1 MADEEEKPQRKKKG
15 PKGADADTSPEALAK
30 AEARAAKKAEKK
42 GGDKKG
48 EKKEGKRPATPQR
61 EEPAAPPIEVENYVP
76 RLLETYRTAV
86 APALQKRFSYK
97 SAMQVPR
104 VVKITLNVGLGEAT
118 QNPKLLDAA
127 ADEISRMTGQKP
139 VIQKSKKAIANFR
152 LRENQRIGVTVTLR
166 RQRMWEFL
174 DRLVNVA
181 LPRVRDFRGVSS
193 RAFDG
198 RGNYTLG
205 VREQIIFP
213 EVDYDKVEKIRGLN
227 ISIVTTA
234 KTDEEGLAL
243 LTGLG
248 MPFRT

>member
-1 MADEEEKPQRKKKG
+1 MAEEEKKKKK
-15 PKGADADTSPEALAK
+15 PKNLELANSPEALAK

-42 GGDKKG
+42 GEAAPKK
-48 EKKEGKRPATPQR
+48 AAAPQR
-61 EEPAAPPIEVENYVP
+61 EEPTAPPVVVENYVP
-76 RLLETYRTAV
+76 RLFETYRNSV
-86 APALQKRFSYK
+86 APALQKRFAYK
-97 SAMQVPR
+97 SVMQVPR
-104 VVKITLNVGLGEAT
+104 VVKVTLNVGLGEAT

-127 ADEISRMTGQKP
+127 ADEIARMTGQKP
-139 VIQKSKKAIANFR
+139 IIQKSKKAIANFR

-174 DRLVNVA
+174 DRLMNVA
-181 LPRVRDFRGVSS
+181 LPRVRDFRGVSP

-227 ISIVTTA
+227 VSIVTTA
-234 KTDEEGLAL
+234 TTDEEGLAL

>member
-1 MADEEEKPQRKKKG
+1 MAEEEKKKKK
-15 PKGADADTSPEALAK
+15 PKNLELANSPEAQAK

-42 GGDKKG
+42 G
-48 EKKEGKRPATPQR
+48 EAPARKAAPAQR
-61 EEPAAPPIEVENYVP
+61 EEPATPPVVVENYVP
-76 RLLETYRTAV
+76 RLLETYRGTV

-104 VVKITLNVGLGEAT
+104 LVKVTLNVGLGEAT

-127 ADEISRMTGQKP
+127 ADEIARMTGQKP
-139 VIQKSKKAIANFR
+139 IIQKSKKAIANFR

-174 DRLVNVA
+174 DRLMNVA
-181 LPRVRDFRGVSS
+181 LPRVRDFRGVSP

-205 VREQIIFP
+205 LREQIIFP

-227 ISIVTTA
+227 VSIVTTA

>member
-1 MADEEEKPQRKKKG
+1 MAEEEKKKKK
-15 PKGADADTSPEALAK
+15 PKNPELANSPEALAK

-42 GGDKKG
+42 GEAAPKKAAPPQRD
-48 EKKEGKRPATPQR
+48 EPATP
-61 EEPAAPPIEVENYVP
+61 PVVVENYAP
-76 RLLETYRTAV
+76 RLLETYRNSV
-86 APALQKRFSYK
+86 APALQKRFAYQSV
-97 SAMQVPR
+97 MQVPR
-104 VVKITLNVGLGEAT
+104 LVKITLNVGLGEAT

-127 ADEISRMTGQKP
+127 ADEIARMTGQKP
-139 VIQKSKKAIANFR
+139 IIQKSKKAIANFR

-174 DRLVNVA
+174 DRLMNVA
-181 LPRVRDFRGVSS
+181 LPRVRDFRGVSP

-205 VREQIIFP
+205 LREQIIFP

-227 ISIVTTA
+227 VSIVTTA
-234 KTDEEGLAL
+234 RTDEEGLAL

>member
-1 MADEEEKPQRKKKG
+1 MAEEEKKKKK
-15 PKGADADTSPEALAK
+15 PKNLELANSPEALAK

-42 GGDKKG
+42 GEAPASKKAA
-48 EKKEGKRPATPQR
+48 PAQR
-61 EEPAAPPIEVENYVP
+61 EEPEAAPIVVENYVP
-76 RLLETYRTAV
+76 RLFETYRSTV
-86 APALQKRFSYK
+86 APALQKRFTYK

-104 VVKITLNVGLGEAT
+104 LVKVTLNVGLGEAT

-127 ADEISRMTGQKP
+127 ADEIARMTGQKP
-139 VIQKSKKAIANFR
+139 IIQKSKKAIANFR

-174 DRLVNVA
+174 DRLMNVA
-181 LPRVRDFRGVSS
+181 LPRVRDFRGVSP

-227 ISIVTTA
+227 VSIVTTA

>member
-1 MADEEEKPQRKKKG
+1 MAEAKEKREKK
-15 PKGADADTSPEALAK
+15 PKKVELATSPEALAK
-30 AEARAAKKAEKK
+30 AEARAAKKAGKA
-42 GGDKKG
+42 GG
-48 EKKEGKRPATPQR
+48 EKKEGKRSAPAQR
-61 EEPAAPPIEVENYVP
+61 EEPASPPIEVENYVP

-86 APALQKRFSYK
+86 APALAKRFSYK
-97 SAMQVPR
+97 SSMQVPR
-104 VVKITLNVGLGEAT
+104 VVKVTLNVGLGEAT

-127 ADEISRMTGQKP
+127 AVEIARMTGQRP
-139 VIQKSKKAIANFR
+139 VIQRSKKAIANFR

-174 DRLVNVA
+174 DRLINVA
-181 LPRVRDFRGVSS
+181 LPRVRDFRGISP

-205 VREQIIFP
+205 LREQIIFP

-227 ISIVTTA
+227 VSIVTTA
-234 KTDEEGLAL
+234 RTDEEGLAL
-243 LTGLG
+243 LSGLG

>member
-1 MADEEEKPQRKKKG
+1 MAKAKAKKSEAAAETPSPVQPPEEKVP
-15 PKGADADTSPEALAK
+15 
-30 AEARAAKKAEKK
+30 
-42 GGDKKG
+42 
-48 EKKEGKRPATPQR
+48 
-61 EEPAAPPIEVENYVP
+61 P
-76 RLLETYRTAV
+76 RLQEIYKSSV
-86 APALQKRFSYK
+86 APELQKRFKYK

-104 VVKITLNVGLGEAT
+104 LVKITLNVGLGEAT

-127 ADEISRMTGQKP
+127 AEEIARMTGQRP
-139 VIQKSKKAIANFR
+139 VIQKAKKAIANFR

-166 RQRMWEFL
+166 RARMWEFL

-181 LPRVRDFRGVSS
+181 LPRVRDFRGVSP

-205 VREQIIFP
+205 LREQIIFP
-213 EVDYDKVEKIRGLN
+213 EIDYDKVEKIRGLN
-227 ISIVTTA
+227 VSIVTTA
-234 KTDEEGLAL
+234 ATDEEGMAL

>member
-1 MADEEEKPQRKKKG
+1 MADEEKPKKKG
-15 PKGADADTSPEALAK
+15 KKADAAAGAEAKPEKAERKEKSERQAKGKGKGDDK
-30 AEARAAKKAEKK
+30 AEAKRTERPH
-42 GGDKKG
+42 
-48 EKKEGKRPATPQR
+48 KEAPAV
-61 EEPAAPPIEVENYVP
+61 PPVVVENYSP
-76 RLLETYRTAV
+76 RMLETYRTAV
-86 APALQKRFSYK
+86 APELQKRFSYK

-127 ADEISRMTGQKP
+127 AAEIAAMTGQKP
-139 VIQKSKKAIANFR
+139 VIQKAKKAIANFR

-181 LPRVRDFRGVSS
+181 LPRVRDFRGVSP

-205 VREQIIFP
+205 LREQIIFP

-227 ISIVTTA
+227 VSIVTTA
-234 KTDEEGLAL
+234 RTDEEGLAL

>member
-1 MADEEEKPQRKKKG
+1 MAEGKEKKKAA
-15 PKGADADTSPEALAK
+15 KEDTAAAP
-30 AEARAAKKAEKK
+30 AEAKPAKPAKGEKREKK
-42 GGDKKG
+42 GGDKR
-48 EKKEGKRPATPQR
+48 EAAKK
-61 EEPAAPPIEVENYVP
+61 AAPPKEEGPRPEIVIENYVP
-76 RLLETYRTAV
+76 RLLDTYRSSV

-104 VVKITLNVGLGEAT
+104 LVKITLNVGLGEAT

-127 ADEISRMTGQKP
+127 AEEIARMTGQKP
-139 VIQKSKKAIANFR
+139 IVQKSKKAIANFR

-181 LPRVRDFRGVSS
+181 LPRVRDFRGVSP

-205 VREQIIFP
+205 LREQIIFP
-213 EVDYDKVEKIRGLN
+213 EVDYDRVEKIRGLN
-227 ISIVTTA
+227 VSIVTTA

>member
-1 MADEEEKPQRKKKG
+1 MADEEKPKKKG
-15 PKGADADTSPEALAK
+15 KKADDGAEAKPERAEKAEQKAKGKGKKGEEK
-30 AEARAAKKAEKK
+30 AEA
-42 GGDKKG
+42 
-48 EKKEGKRPATPQR
+48 KRPERPHKDA
-61 EEPAAPPIEVENYVP
+61 PAVPPVVVENYVP
-76 RLLETYRTAV
+76 RMLETYRSSV
-86 APALQKRFSYK
+86 APELAKRFSYK

-104 VVKITLNVGLGEAT
+104 LVKITLNVGLGEAT

-127 ADEISRMTGQKP
+127 AAEIAAMTGQKP
-139 VIQKSKKAIANFR
+139 VIQKAKKAIANFR

-181 LPRVRDFRGVSS
+181 LPRVRDFRGVSP

-205 VREQIIFP
+205 LREQIIFP

-227 ISIVTTA
+227 VSIVTTA
-234 KTDEEGLAL
+234 RTDEEGLAL